1 MTHRADDRTEPRGWG
16 RWVRRLLRRGGALAK
31 AKGHGQDARMVGRR
45 WRHALIAVITGVWV
59 VQFFANVF
67 GDFSP
72 DATVNAAFLIVAGA
86 VLGVDAVRGKSN
98 NDGGPP

>member
-1 MTHRADDRTEPRGWG
+1 
-16 RWVRRLLRRGGALAK
+16 
-31 AKGHGQDARMVGRR
+31 MVGRR

-59 VQFFANVF
+59 AQFVANVV

-86 VLGVDAVRGKSN
+86 VFGVDAIRGRH
-98 NDGGPP
+98 NDGGGQT